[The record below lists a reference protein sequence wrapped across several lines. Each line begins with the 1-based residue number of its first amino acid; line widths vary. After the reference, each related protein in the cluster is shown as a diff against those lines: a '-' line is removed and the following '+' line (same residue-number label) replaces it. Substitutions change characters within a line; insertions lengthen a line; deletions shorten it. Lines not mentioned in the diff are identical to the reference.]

1 MRANENNDD
10 DDLSLATFFLHH
22 SRRNWIM
29 NRNLLNGEIYVM
41 CMIWKKRKNKGKAKA
56 KPSTERKKRKNKKDV
71 AHLERNEKK
80 CGGWKQK
87 LYKKWQ
93 GINVNGSV

>member
-1 MRANENNDD
+1 M
-10 DDLSLATFFLHH
+10 
-22 SRRNWIM
+22 
-29 NRNLLNGEIYVM
+29 
-41 CMIWKKRKNKGKAKA
+41 
-56 KPSTERKKRKNKKDV
+56 RKKSKKKKNKKDV